1 MTSSIS
7 LFTFEKAGKT
17 DCRYISHSLDSLTP
31 LDAVD
36 DDDDDFATP
45 LLPDS
50 VALVAAAGL
59 NEDKRMVENLSSN
72 KDEEDED
79 ECVMTGD
86 FCFALP
92 ADLSSLGEQL

>member
-1 MTSSIS
+1 
-7 LFTFEKAGKT
+7 
-17 DCRYISHSLDSLTP
+17 
-31 LDAVD
+31 
-36 DDDDDFATP
+36 
-45 LLPDS
+45 
-50 VALVAAAGL
+50 
-59 NEDKRMVENLSSN
+59 MVENLSSN